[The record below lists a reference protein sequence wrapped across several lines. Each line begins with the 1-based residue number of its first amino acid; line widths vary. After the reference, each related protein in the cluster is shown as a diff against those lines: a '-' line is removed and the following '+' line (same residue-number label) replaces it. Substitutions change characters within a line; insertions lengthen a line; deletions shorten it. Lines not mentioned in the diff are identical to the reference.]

1 MDRALP
7 GRYIDLI
14 RDGVSSA
21 QLKRSGRQA
30 IWSAL
35 VSTAMSAQMRGWD
48 EVEWTY
54 LVLDPKSYL
63 GYQARSKGKDRT
75 LPATQAA
82 KQMRNAW
89 EKAWVLRTERES
101 GDPAWGAE
109 RAAQEATAR
118 AEAATTAIENQDV
131 DLTDA
136 ERAVLAYAVSQTR
149 LRQFTNVAMPRRAI
163 YTATGLGSTAVSTA
177 LNGLAT
183 KGLLHLHQAGQNAA
197 TTKYRRASIY
207 TLADVRC
214 MASYVRDLTG
224 PPAAAPSDV
233 LASVTPIRRLSDG
246 LVQGHSTGPV
256 HFERA
261 ASMHPRQQ
269 LAAGP

>member
-82 KQMRNAW
+82 K
-89 EKAWVLRTERES
+89 
-101 GDPAWGAE
+101 
-109 RAAQEATAR
+109 
-118 AEAATTAIENQDV
+118 
-131 DLTDA
+131 
-136 ERAVLAYAVSQTR
+136 
-149 LRQFTNVAMPRRAI
+149 
-163 YTATGLGSTAVSTA
+163 
-177 LNGLAT
+177 
-183 KGLLHLHQAGQNAA
+183 
-197 TTKYRRASIY
+197 
-207 TLADVRC
+207 
-214 MASYVRDLTG
+214 
-224 PPAAAPSDV
+224 
-233 LASVTPIRRLSDG
+233 
-246 LVQGHSTGPV
+246 
-256 HFERA
+256 
-261 ASMHPRQQ
+261 
-269 LAAGP
+269 